1 MSEMKL
7 IMESWQSY
15 VNEQQNPQDPTVGD
29 FLETW
34 NKQSPRSIKKI
45 FGKLAKF
52 VVGVGVGVGTS
63 AAAGSATGGLGTALG
78 VTAGAAAGKTAEV
91 AMEKV
96 FDWIAG
102 QGGTQ
107 MAQFLANMADNQ
119 VPDDQRTGLAL
130 YYDLDDEYEALLQ
143 GMDSELANKYQK
155 ELFKYFKR
163 AFTQMDGANPDEPLS
178 KYISMTANQYLQ
190 RFLQK
195 KTQSGVGV
203 VVRPVKQST
212 S

>member
-1 MSEMKL
+1 MSKMKL
-7 IMESWQSY
+7 IMQSWQSY
-15 VNEQQNPQDPTVGD
+15 VNEQQNPQGPTVGD

-34 NKQSPRSIKKI
+34 NKQNPRSIKKI

-52 VVGVGVGVGTS
+52 VVGIGLGG
-63 AAAGSATGGLGTALG
+63 AAAAATGGLGTALG
-78 VTAGAAAGKTAEV
+78 ATAGGVAGAVIGDQLE
-91 AMEKV
+91 EL

>member
-195 KTQSGVGV
+195 KAQSGVGV

>member
-52 VVGVGVGVGTS
+52 VVGVGVGVGTG
-63 AAAGSATGGLGTALG
+63 AAAGLATGGVGAALG
-78 VTAGAAAGKTAEV
+78 VGTGAAAGKAAEV
-91 AMEKV
+91 GIEKV
-96 FDWIAG
+96 FDWIADK
-102 QGGTQ
+102 GGTQ
-107 MAQFLANMADNQ
+107 MAQFLANMSDNQ

-130 YYDLDDEYEALLQ
+130 YYDIDDEYEALLQ
-143 GMDSELANKYQK
+143 GMDSKLANKYQK
-155 ELFKYFKR
+155 ELFNYFKR
-163 AFTQMDGANPDEPLS
+163 AFTQMGDANPDDPLS
-178 KYISMTANQYLQ
+178 DYISMTANQYLQ

-195 KTQSGVGV
+195 KAQSGVGV
-203 VVRPVKQST
+203 VVQPVKQSR